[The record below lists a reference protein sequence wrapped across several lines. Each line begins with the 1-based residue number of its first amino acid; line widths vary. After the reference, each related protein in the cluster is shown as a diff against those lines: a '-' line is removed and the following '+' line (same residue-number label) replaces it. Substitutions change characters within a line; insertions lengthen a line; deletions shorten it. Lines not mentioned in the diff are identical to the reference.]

1 MNSGASGEPASYD
14 GWVSAV
20 WFLLPHVDL
29 RFDGIYTRTG
39 IAATL
44 GTAASYSNSTTWLA
58 QFHVWL

>member
-1 MNSGASGEPASYD
+1 
-14 GWVSAV
+14 
-20 WFLLPHVDL
+20 LPHFDL
-29 RFDGIYTRTG
+29 RFDGIYTKTG